1 VVVSNISVHRCAI
14 KVFHSR
20 RPPLL
25 KEEYSILASLR
36 RSWDEHPL
44 RMIMILAL
52 IPRLAAALF
61 SKGYGMHDDHFG
73 PIEQPFIIMQYLTY
87 WTGRTIPHG
96 HSIVYPTLHYF
107 LFNALEAVGIRDPQ
121 TKMFVVRF
129 LHAAYS
135 LLVVYYGY
143 RIAEALSDRPTAR
156 KAGLV
161 LALFWPLPFLSVRNL
176 IEVVC
181 IPPLMAGMY
190 YAVASRSNL
199 RNAFVA
205 GLWFGLAF
213 VFRYQTLLVTGTVGL
228 VFLFRKEFHH
238 TFWCATG
245 FLLSAFVVQGSADI
259 FAWGYPFASFIEYV
273 RYNFAHGEDYTT
285 GPWYNYLLLVFGTL
299 LPPLSL
305 LLMYGFLKNWKK
317 AAVIVLPVLVFFVLH
332 SYFPNKQERFILPV
346 VPLILVLGVIGLEES
361 IRKSKYWIRHARLL
375 QSFWAAYWVL
385 NLILLVPFSLYYGKQ
400 SRVEAMYELYGKPLE
415 GFVLVGGKVG
425 TSQPPLFYTGK
436 YPVSYFEVNSD
447 ERLVS
452 LKSELSESKV
462 RITHVVFFGTEQ
474 LDDRVGRV
482 SRELGLA
489 LKLERRTDPSFL
501 DVVFYR
507 LNPKHNKNEITFVYS
522 ALGS

>member
-1 VVVSNISVHRCAI
+1 MRFQLTGEQSLVS
-14 KVFHSR
+14 
-20 RPPLL
+20 
-25 KEEYSILASLR
+25 SLR

-44 RMIMILAL
+44 RAVLLIAL

-87 WTGRTIPHG
+87 WTGRVIPHG
-96 HSIVYPTLHYF
+96 HSIVYPSLHYL
-107 LFNALEAVGIRDPQ
+107 LFNFLELIGIRDPQ
-121 TKMFVVRF
+121 LMMYVVRF

-135 LLVVYYGY
+135 MLVVYYGY
-143 RIAEALSDRPTAR
+143 RIAETLSGRATAR

-190 YAVASRSNL
+190 YAVASRGNL
-199 RNAFVA
+199 RNVFLA
-205 GLWFGLAF
+205 GLWLGLAF
-213 VFRYQTLLVTGTVGL
+213 VFRYQTLLLTGTVGL
-228 VFLFRKEFHH
+228 VFLFRREFSHAL
-238 TFWCATG
+238 WCAIG
-245 FLLSAFVVQGSADI
+245 FLLSAFVVQGSVDI

-305 LLMYGFLKNWKK
+305 LLMYGFLRNWKK
-317 AAVIVLPVLVFFVLH
+317 AAVIVFPVLVFFILH

-346 VPLILVLGVIGLEES
+346 IPLILVLGVVGLEELARMS
-361 IRKSKYWIRHARLL
+361 GYWARHTRMLKG
-375 QSFWAAYWVL
+375 FWVAFWVL
-385 NLILLVPFSLYYGKQ
+385 NLTLLVPFSLYYGKR

-415 GFVLVGGKVG
+415 GLVLVGGKVG

-436 YPVSYFEVNSD
+436 YPVSYFEINSD
-447 ERLVS
+447 EALIS
-452 LKSELSESKV
+452 LKSELGESRV
-462 RITHVVFFGTEQ
+462 RITHVVFFGTEE
-474 LDDRVGRV
+474 LDARVQQIG
-482 SRELGLA
+482 RELGLT

-507 LNPKHNKNEITFVYS
+507 LNPRHNKNEITFVYS